1 MSPPRDLWPDRQRNR
16 AVTKSDCAKRQ
27 VAEIIRPE
35 EGRLHSAMSSDLWSL
50 RPAQY
55 LPKLPFVLNYYFGAF
70 FFNYSCPRV
79 NCYDCMHLKTP
90 EKSIKFEMI
99 CICLIV

>member
-55 LPKLPFVLNYYFGAF
+55 LPKLPFVLNY
-70 FFNYSCPRV
+70 CPRV